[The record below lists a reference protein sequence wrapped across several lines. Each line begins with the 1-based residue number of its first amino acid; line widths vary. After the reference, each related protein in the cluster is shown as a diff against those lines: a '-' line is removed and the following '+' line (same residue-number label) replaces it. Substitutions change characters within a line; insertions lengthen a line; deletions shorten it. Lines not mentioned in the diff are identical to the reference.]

1 MSATAGCVRESPWEA
16 TDLRGRQFTPA
27 DAQELARFLRSLG
40 DAGQSSLHQ
49 HRRATAAEL
58 LVAERS
64 PTRIGT
70 FLLTQRGSIIACVV
84 IDERI
89 DDGVRVATLS
99 KAEVHPDHDRI
110 QTLWNH
116 LCTPLIRAFSYG
128 SFGRL
133 EVEVEIPEDEPLLQM
148 GFARAESERGLVWRK
163 VISR

>member
-1 MSATAGCVRESPWEA
+1 MIEASLRDPVGHGTAVAQTVSRLCGQVSI
-16 TDLRGRQFTPA
+16 TSVQF
-27 DAQELARFLRSLG
+27 
-40 DAGQSSLHQ
+40 Q